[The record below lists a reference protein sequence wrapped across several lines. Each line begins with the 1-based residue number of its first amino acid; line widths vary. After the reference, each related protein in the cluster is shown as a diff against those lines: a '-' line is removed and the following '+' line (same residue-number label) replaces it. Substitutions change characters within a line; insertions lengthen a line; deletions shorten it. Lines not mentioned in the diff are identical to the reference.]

1 MALDIM
7 CLGCNSPVAFEVGEK
22 IFESH
27 GQAAEPEEDSLETQ
41 TTQQNP
47 VVTNP
52 NAKVI
57 KRYQNRKLYD
67 TQQSCY
73 VTLEDIA
80 RMIRNNEDV
89 VVIDNKTKKDITAST
104 LTQIIFEAEKK
115 ARNYISLDTLK
126 EIIQTGTGSISS
138 YLEKVLGRPAG
149 ATSEAAGNGGTVN
162 ASAANQDVGALLDT
176 TNRSFDDI
184 QKQLEDRLNRAREA
198 GEIGGVQDRINQ
210 LHQKLTSLDNRLR
223 EFGLEQ

>member
-1 MALDIM
+1 LLA
-7 CLGCNSPVAFEVGEK
+7 
-22 IFESH
+22 
-27 GQAAEPEEDSLETQ
+27 PEEDGLETQ
-41 TTQQNP
+41 AQNP

-80 RMIRNNEDV
+80 KMIRANEEVMV
-89 VVIDNKTKKDITAST
+89 VDNKTKKDITSST

-115 ARNYISLDTLK
+115 ARNYISIDTLR

-138 YLEKVLGRPAG
+138 YLEKILNRPVTAAPRAEG
-149 ATSEAAGNGGTVN
+149 AVAEPA
-162 ASAANQDVGALLDT
+162 DVSQLLDST
-176 TNRSFDDI
+176 TRSFDDI
-184 QKQLEDRLNRAREA
+184 SKKLEDRLSKAADR
-198 GEIGGVQDRINQ
+198 GEIGNVQERINQ
-210 LHQKLTSLDNRLR
+210 LHQKLTNIETKIRQYELDN
-223 EFGLEQ
+223 

>member
-1 MALDIM
+1 L
-7 CLGCNSPVAFEVGEK
+7 
-22 IFESH
+22 ES
-27 GQAAEPEEDSLETQ
+27 QV
-41 TTQQNP
+41 QNP

-80 RMIRNNEDV
+80 KMIRANEEV
-89 VVIDNKTKKDITAST
+89 VVVDNKTKKDITSST

-115 ARNYISLDTLK
+115 AKNYISIETLR

-138 YLEKVLGRPAG
+138 YLEKVLNRPVAASPKSDDQGAG
-149 ATSEAAGNGGTVN
+149 IATAGTANSQSSSHTTTLDMSE
-162 ASAANQDVGALLDT
+162 LLDST
-176 TNRSFDDI
+176 TRSFDDI
-184 QKQLEDRLNRAREA
+184 QKKLEDRISKATGK
-198 GEIGGVQDRINQ
+198 GEITNVQERINQ
-210 LHQKLTSLDNRLR
+210 LHQKLATI
-223 EFGLEQ
+223 ETKIKEYELEQ

>member
-1 MALDIM
+1 MLA
-7 CLGCNSPVAFEVGEK
+7 
-22 IFESH
+22 
-27 GQAAEPEEDSLETQ
+27 PEEDGLETQ
-41 TTQQNP
+41 AQNP

-80 RMIRNNEDV
+80 KMIRANEEVMV
-89 VVIDNKTKKDITAST
+89 VDNKTKKDITSST

-115 ARNYISLDTLK
+115 ARNYISIDTLR

-138 YLEKVLGRPAG
+138 YLEKILNRPVTAAPRAEG
-149 ATSEAAGNGGTVN
+149 AVAEPA
-162 ASAANQDVGALLDT
+162 DVSQLLDST
-176 TNRSFDDI
+176 TRSFDDI
-184 QKQLEDRLNRAREA
+184 SKKLEDRLSKAADR
-198 GEIGGVQDRINQ
+198 GEIGNVQERINQ
-210 LHQKLTSLDNRLR
+210 LHQKLTNIETKIRQYELDN
-223 EFGLEQ
+223 

>member
-1 MALDIM
+1 M
-7 CLGCNSPVAFEVGEK
+7 
-22 IFESH
+22 ES
-27 GQAAEPEEDSLETQ
+27 QV
-41 TTQQNP
+41 QNP

-80 RMIRNNEDV
+80 KMIRANEEV
-89 VVIDNKTKKDITAST
+89 VVVDNKTKKDITSST

-115 ARNYISLDTLK
+115 AKNYISIETLR

-138 YLEKVLGRPAG
+138 YLEKILNRPVSAAPKAEGLGTPALG
-149 ATSEAAGNGGTVN
+149 ATSNDM
-162 ASAANQDVGALLDT
+162 SDLLDST
-176 TNRSFDDI
+176 TRSFDDI
-184 QKQLEDRLNRAREA
+184 QKKLEDRISKATEK
-198 GEIGGVQDRINQ
+198 GEITSVQERINQ
-210 LHQKLTSLDNRLR
+210 LHQKLATI
-223 EFGLEQ
+223 ETKIKEYELEH

>member
-1 MALDIM
+1 M
-7 CLGCNSPVAFEVGEK
+7 CLGCNSHSSFVVEQLTILAKGLANMK
-22 IFESH
+22 RES
-27 GQAAEPEEDSLETQ
+27 EEDGLESQ
-41 TTQQNP
+41 VQNP

-80 RMIRNNEDV
+80 KMIRANEEV
-89 VVIDNKTKKDITAST
+89 VVVDNKTKKDITSST

-115 ARNYISLDTLK
+115 AKNYISIETLR

-138 YLEKVLGRPAG
+138 YLEKILNRPV
-149 ATSEAAGNGGTVN
+149 S
-162 ASAANQDVGALLDT
+162 ASAKIEGAAVAEPVNMKDLLDST
-176 TNRSFDDI
+176 TRSFDDI
-184 QKQLEDRLNRAREA
+184 QKKLEDRISKATEK
-198 GEIGGVQDRINQ
+198 GEISSVQERINQ
-210 LHQKLTSLDNRLR
+210 LHQKLATI
-223 EFGLEQ
+223 ETKIKEYELEH

>member
-1 MALDIM
+1 MEI
-7 CLGCNSPVAFEVGEK
+7 
-22 IFESH
+22 
-27 GQAAEPEEDSLETQ
+27 QTQ
-41 TTQQNP
+41 TQNP

-80 RMIRNNEDV
+80 KMIRNNEEVLV
-89 VVIDNKTKKDITAST
+89 VDNKTKKDITSST

-115 ARNYISLDTLK
+115 AKNYISIDTLR

-138 YLEKVLGRPAG
+138 FLEKVLHRPL
-149 ATSEAAGNGGTVN
+149 
-162 ASAANQDVGALLDT
+162 AANGSTAVGTDLSPDAGKVDVRDLLDNT
-176 TNRSFDDI
+176 TRSFDDI
-184 QKQLEDRLNRAREA
+184 QKKLEDRMARVSEN
-198 GEIGGVQDRINQ
+198 GEIGSVQERINQ
-210 LHQKLTSLDNRLR
+210 LHLKLATIETKIR
-223 EFGLEQ
+223 EYELES

>member
-1 MALDIM
+1 MLDIM
-7 CLGCNSPVAFEVGEK
+7 CLGCNSHSVFEVIK
-22 IFESH
+22 LNQLPVYKNESL
-27 GQAAEPEEDSLETQ
+27 APEEDGLESQ
-41 TTQQNP
+41 VQNP

-80 RMIRNNEDV
+80 KMIRANEEV
-89 VVIDNKTKKDITAST
+89 VVVDNKTKKDITSST

-115 ARNYISLDTLK
+115 AKNYISIETLR

-138 YLEKVLGRPAG
+138 YLEKVLNRPIG
-149 ATSEAAGNGGTVN
+149 AVVAADSG
-162 ASAANQDVGALLDT
+162 AALGVTGAEQADVSQLLDST
-176 TNRSFDDI
+176 TR
-184 QKQLEDRLNRAREA
+184 
-198 GEIGGVQDRINQ
+198 
-210 LHQKLTSLDNRLR
+210 
-223 EFGLEQ
+223 

>member
-1 MALDIM
+1 
-7 CLGCNSPVAFEVGEK
+7 
-22 IFESH
+22 
-27 GQAAEPEEDSLETQ
+27 LELQ
-41 TTQQNP
+41 VQNP

-80 RMIRNNEDV
+80 KMIRANEEV
-89 VVIDNKTKKDITAST
+89 VVVDNKTKKDITSST

-115 ARNYISLDTLK
+115 AKNYISIDTLR

-138 YLEKVLGRPAG
+138 YLEKVLNRSVSASPKVEGVTTG
-149 ATSEAAGNGGTVN
+149 TEQSEVR
-162 ASAANQDVGALLDT
+162 DLLDST
-176 TNRSFDDI
+176 TRSFDDI
-184 QKQLEDRLNRAREA
+184 QKKLEDRMSKAAEK
-198 GEIGGVQDRINQ
+198 GEITSVQERINQ
-210 LHQKLTSLDNRLR
+210 LHAKLASIETKIK
-223 EFGLEQ
+223 EYELEH